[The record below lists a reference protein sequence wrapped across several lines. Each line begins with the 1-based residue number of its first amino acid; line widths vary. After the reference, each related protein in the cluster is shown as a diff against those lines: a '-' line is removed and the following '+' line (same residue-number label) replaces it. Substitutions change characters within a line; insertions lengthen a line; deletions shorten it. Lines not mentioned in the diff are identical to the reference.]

1 MGSTM
6 RYLLLALCALMVL
19 FAVVQYNDP
28 DGLWWGAIY
37 MIPAIFAAVA
47 ALWPATLGSG
57 AGRISIMAAIAAAI
71 VGMVHYWPQ
80 TTEFWRVDVWWHTET
95 AREGM
100 GMMIV
105 LVVLA
110 ISYFAARAR
119 SQVR

>member
-1 MGSTM
+1 M

-57 AGRISIMAAIAAAI
+57 AGRISIMAAIAGAI

-119 SQVR
+119 SPIR